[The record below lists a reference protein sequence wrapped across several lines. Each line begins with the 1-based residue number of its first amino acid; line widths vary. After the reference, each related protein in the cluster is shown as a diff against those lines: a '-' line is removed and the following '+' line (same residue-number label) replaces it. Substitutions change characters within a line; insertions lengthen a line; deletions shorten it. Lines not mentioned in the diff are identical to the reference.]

1 MQCPDFLLLSKFV
14 FSSEWEYPAQQH
26 ATYAIVYSALFPWA
40 EIVLFWLTFP
50 YIYFYPSLHALLYC
64 ALLTDISMA
73 HRPTAFTGPTL
84 TQPLSLTPTLIND
97 SLHQFTLH
105 QLLQVRRQLQ
115 HKSKHLVV
123 IPFGACDQIQNT
135 WPMWTETRDLRG
147 AEALDWQLSQLW
159 IRRRSF
165 CN

>member
-84 TQPLSLTPTLIND
+84 TQPLSLTPSPTFIND
-97 SLHQFTLH
+97 PQFLSAIYPTSIIAST
-105 QLLQVRRQLQ
+105 
-115 HKSKHLVV
+115 K
-123 IPFGACDQIQNT
+123 IITAQIKTFRSYSVWSMWPNLEHMTYVDRNT
-135 WPMWTETRDLRG
+135 WPSRG
-147 AEALDWQLSQLW
+147 WSTWLTIKSAV
-159 IRRRSF
+159 
-165 CN
+165 N